1 MSNENLVADVN
12 DELRFDPKV
21 DSEAIAVAARDGVIT
36 LRGTVG
42 SLRQKREAKKAA
54 ERLRGV
60 ARVDNQLKVRPM
72 GSDARADADLRGAV
86 LRALVLDSVI
96 PRTIDASVDDG
107 LVTLTGHAEWQ
118 YQRDEAESVAANVR
132 GVIDVLDE
140 VTLTGPSPTA
150 NDVRQSIADAL
161 TRNAQLDAG
170 ELKVETDDGTVT
182 LKGSVRSWAEH
193 DDAVAAAWAAPG
205 VRDVK
210 DHILVAY

>member
-1 MSNENLVADVN
+1 MSNENLVADVS

-60 ARVDNQLKVRPM
+60 ARVDNQLKVRLM

-86 LRALVLDSVI
+86 LQALMLNSVV

-107 LVTLTGHAEWQ
+107 LVTLSGHAEWQ
-118 YQRDEAESVAANVR
+118 YQRDEAESVAANIR

-150 NDVRQSIADAL
+150 YDVQQSIADAL
-161 TRNAQLDAG
+161 SRNAQLDAG

>member
-1 MSNENLVADVN
+1 MSNENLVADVS

-21 DSEAIAVAARDGVIT
+21 DSEAIAVAAEDGVIT

-42 SLRQKREAKKAA
+42 SLRQKREAKKSA
-54 ERLRGV
+54 ERIHGV
-60 ARVDNQLKVRPM
+60 ARVDNQLKVRLM

-86 LRALVLDSVI
+86 LQALMLDSVV

-118 YQRDEAESVAANVR
+118 YQRDEAESVAANIR
-132 GVIDVLDE
+132 GVIDVFDE
-140 VTLTGPSPTA
+140 VKLTGPSPTA
-150 NDVRQSIADAL
+150 SDVRQSIADAL
-161 TRNAQLDAG
+161 RRNAQLDAG
-170 ELKVETDDGTVT
+170 DLKVETDDGTVT
-182 LKGSVRSWAEH
+182 LRGSVRSWAEH

-210 DHILVAY
+210 DHIYVAY